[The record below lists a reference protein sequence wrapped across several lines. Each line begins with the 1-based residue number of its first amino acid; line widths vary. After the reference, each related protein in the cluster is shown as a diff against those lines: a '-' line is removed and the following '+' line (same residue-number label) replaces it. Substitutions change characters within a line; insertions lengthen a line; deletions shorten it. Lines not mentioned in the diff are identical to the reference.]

1 MRCFLGQLGDGR
13 LGGARPQPAMAAGSV
28 TVIFLCIRISREH
41 GFLLLVVL
49 REPLPGTGVFP
60 VRNHFRPT
68 GEPDRSTRKLAVG
81 CFLVQSPQTWLG
93 LTVVLSF
100 NCLGFASLTDSCW
113 AYSWGSRFWQP
124 VPRISC

>member
-1 MRCFLGQLGDGR
+1 ML
-13 LGGARPQPAMAAGSV
+13 
-28 TVIFLCIRISREH
+28 FLCIRISREH

-49 REPLPGTGVFP
+49 REPLLGTGVFP

-81 CFLVQSPQTWLG
+81 CFLVQTPQTWLG

-100 NCLGFASLTDSCW
+100 NCLGFASLRTCLRMHGVWWWDDSL
-113 AYSWGSRFWQP
+113 SE
-124 VPRISC
+124 RI